1 MQILRFYKILVLIFL
16 KLNLFYPRFLFLVV
30 YLGNSCTNKENNI
43 INFQNGNSSFVTYML
58 TSMVSCETLETW
70 KLLGDSISRHPYIF
84 WNLKKLILK
93 KEFPRSVNLNDIYWF
108 AKLIPTQMRK
118 VFKQF
123 EKLIH
128 LLKYF

>member
-1 MQILRFYKILVLIFL
+1 MQILRFYKILVLIIL
-16 KLNLFYPRFLFLVV
+16 KLNLFYPRFLFLLA
-30 YLGNSCTNKENNI
+30 YLRNSYTNKENDI

-58 TSMVSCETLETW
+58 TTMVILWNFRNME
-70 KLLGDSISRHPYIF
+70 ISRGFNFTSSIHI
-84 WNLKKLILK
+84 LESSKIDLK
-93 KEFPRSVNLNDIYWF
+93 KEFPRLVNLNNIYWF
-108 AKLIPTQMRK
+108 AKLIPTHMQK